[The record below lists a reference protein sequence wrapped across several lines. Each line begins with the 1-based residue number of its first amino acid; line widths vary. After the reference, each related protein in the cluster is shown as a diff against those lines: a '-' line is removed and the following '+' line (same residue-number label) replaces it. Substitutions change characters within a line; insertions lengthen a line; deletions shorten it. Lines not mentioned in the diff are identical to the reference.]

1 MAYGEK
7 RGERL
12 AHRNGYRELDWQT
25 RAGTVEPRF
34 LVTVPR
40 VTTSFMTRQEVSE
53 KRSAC
58 MHQGLPS
65 WQACNRVGG
74 G

>member
-1 MAYGEK
+1 VAYGEK

-34 LVTVPR
+34 LVAVPP
-40 VTTSFMTRQEVSE
+40 V
-53 KRSAC
+53 
-58 MHQGLPS
+58 
-65 WQACNRVGG
+65 
-74 G
+74 